1 ILPLSPSSLE
11 LFFFK
16 TPTVSKYT
24 TEKQGS
30 LPANVTISALP
41 ILSYISLIINHIHP
55 SQFLQIQSDISPL
68 HVNKKKKKMKE
79 LKMSAASF
87 DFSSASP
94 PSTPSSRAPSS
105 HDYSFKI
112 LMVGDSAVGKSSIL
126 LRFISDSDHHPS
138 PTIGVDFK
146 MKTVM
151 VNDKKLKLTIWD
163 TVYDITKRETF
174 TSLSEMW
181 ARDVELYST
190 NHDCVKLLVGN
201 KVDKVS
207 ERAVSREE
215 GMVLAHE
222 LKCPFLECTARSRQ
236 NIEQI
241 FRVLLSKIYEVPT
254 LLEKGSGVTKASTI
268 RADRQ
273 ASTQGRRNNC
283 CSS

>member
-163 TVYDITKRETF
+163 TAGQERFGTLTTSYYRGAHGIILVYDITKRETF

-207 ERAVSREE
+207 LTITFIS
-215 GMVLAHE
+215 
-222 LKCPFLECTARSRQ
+222 Q
-236 NIEQI
+236 
-241 FRVLLSKIYEVPT
+241 YEHSWITP
-254 LLEKGSGVTKASTI
+254 
-268 RADRQ
+268 
-273 ASTQGRRNNC
+273 
-283 CSS
+283 